1 MRSQIVTSN
10 KGRGGDSYLPYVFTE
25 QGVTQLS
32 TVLRSK
38 TAIEVNIRIMDAF
51 VAMRRFL
58 SANSGMFQRIEKV
71 EHHQILTDKKI
82 ELVPK
87 LMLEQA
93 EVIHHR
99 ICLRPRRNVIAIRLH
114 LNRDDNN

>member
-1 MRSQIVTSN
+1 MTSN
-10 KGRGGDSYLPYVFTE
+10 KGRGGDCYLPYVFTE

-32 TVLRSK
+32 IVLRSK

-51 VAMRRFL
+51 VAMRRFM

-71 EHHQILTDKKI
+71 EHHQILTDIKI
-82 ELVPK
+82 EHVPK

-93 EVIHHR
+93 GVIHHR
-99 ICLRPRRNVIAIRLH
+99 ICFGERGRKIII
-114 LNRDDNN
+114 